1 MEEAVQI
8 NSIFQSISGEVGTIP
23 QGAITWFIRTQGC
36 SLGCSWCDT
45 KYAQDN
51 EAGDRFGP
59 GEIAYQ
65 IPSMSNVV
73 ITGGE
78 PLEQRAVELSDL
90 VARLITRG
98 CRIQIETNGACI
110 PYLPVCHVFDYKTP
124 SSGVHNQMI
133 DNHQFLVA
141 PHYES
146 WIKFVIKNTEDL
158 AFSVDKI
165 LNFEKDNGMIHW
177 ALSVA
182 DGKMASQAMRYIDV
196 YCPWLSPQI
205 TFNFQ
210 LHKKFELP

>member
-1 MEEAVQI
+1 MQI

-45 KYAQDN
+45 KYAQDFT
-51 EAGDRFGP
+51 AGTTQSP
-59 GEIAYQ
+59 MEVAYQ

-78 PLEQRAVELSDL
+78 PLEQSAVELSDL
-90 VARLITRG
+90 VARLITKG
-98 CRIQIETNGACI
+98 CRIQVETNGAKL
-110 PYLPVCHVFDYKTP
+110 PWLPVCHVFDYKTP
-124 SSGVHNQMI
+124 SSGVRDQMI
-133 DNHQFLVA
+133 SDSQFLSA
-141 PHYES
+141 PHHQS
-146 WIKFVIKNTEDL
+146 WIKFVIKDNEDL
-158 AFSVDKI
+158 IFSVDKI
-165 LNFEKDNGMIHW
+165 LNFEKDCGVIHW

-182 DGKMASQAMRYIDV
+182 DGEMAYQAMRYIDG